1 MTASSNLFL
10 VGPMGSGKT
19 AVGKTLAR
27 RLRMPFIDT
36 DAEIERRTGV
46 DIPRIFDT
54 EGEVGFRQRER
65 EIVAELTAADGVVL
79 STGGGAVLAAEN
91 RAYLRERGTVIY
103 LETSIAQQVARV
115 RRGENRPLLS
125 GVADMTARVT
135 ELMNQRA
142 RLYAGVAHLTV
153 RTDGRR
159 VTAVVDEILR
169 SLGERE
175 GQGRILPS

>member
-27 RLRMPFIDT
+27 RLRMPFVDT
-36 DAEIERRTGV
+36 DTEIERRTGV

-65 EIVAELTAADGVVL
+65 EIVAELTATNGVVL
-79 STGGGAVLAAEN
+79 STGGGAVLAAES

-115 RRGENRPLLS
+115 RRGESTVIERCRRYDCTRDGIDESKGAALCRGRSSDGSNRWAS
-125 GVADMTARVT
+125 SDG
-135 ELMNQRA
+135 
-142 RLYAGVAHLTV
+142 
-153 RTDGRR
+153 GRR
-159 VTAVVDEILR
+159 
-169 SLGERE
+169 
-175 GQGRILPS
+175 

>member
-27 RLRMPFIDT
+27 RLRMPFVDT
-36 DAEIERRTGV
+36 DTEIERRTGV

-65 EIVAELTAADGVVL
+65 EIVAELTATNGVVL
-79 STGGGAVLAAEN
+79 STGGGAVLAAES

-115 RRGENRPLLS
+115 RGENRPLLS

-142 RLYAGVAHLTV
+142 PLYAGVAHLTV

-175 GQGRILPS
+175 GPGRILPA